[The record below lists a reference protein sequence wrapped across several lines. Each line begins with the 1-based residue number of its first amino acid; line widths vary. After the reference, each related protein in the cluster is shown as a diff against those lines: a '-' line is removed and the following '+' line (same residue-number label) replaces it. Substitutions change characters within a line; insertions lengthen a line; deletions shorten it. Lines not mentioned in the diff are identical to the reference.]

1 MTGSLI
7 SLLGIIA
14 GIIGANIFGK
24 IFKQY
29 SFGITGNTIAGVFG
43 SILFIK
49 SIGRFGFDT
58 NSIIK
63 SSELDIMLLI
73 VNLSISLIGGA
84 VAVFIASKVNN
95 RMNS

>member
-7 SLLGIIA
+7 SLLSIAA
-14 GIIGANIFGK
+14 GILGANIFAQLFEK
-24 IFKQY
+24 H
-29 SFGITGNTIAGVFG
+29 SFGLTGNTIVGVFG

-49 SIGRFGFDT
+49 SLGRFGFEA

-84 VAVFIASKVNN
+84 VAVFIASKVKNK
-95 RMNS
+95 MKS